1 MLCES
6 VFAKLSA
13 VQGAGCMLNEKSNAV
28 LGKSSSLESSG
39 VHRELRAGP
48 RPASEEKLLFD
59 VD

>member
-1 MLCES
+1 
-6 VFAKLSA
+6 
-13 VQGAGCMLNEKSNAV
+13 MLNEKSNAV